1 MKELF
6 EGVAGTVIEIPV
18 TGKKRLAKMMYSMQ
32 LGDFVSSYLAILRK
46 IDPTPVNVIIELK
59 EKLAK
64 L

>member
-6 EGVAGTVIEIPV
+6 EGVAGDVIEVPV
-18 TGKKRLAKMMYSMQ
+18 FGKKRLAKMMYFMH
-32 LGDFVSSYLAILRK
+32 LGDFVSCYLAILRK
-46 IDPTPVNVIIELK
+46 TDPTPVSVIIELK